1 MSVNRESNTS
11 VYEVITMVA
20 IFLFLV
26 FIFVKFVYF

>member
-1 MSVNRESNTS
+1 MSINRETNTS
-11 VYEVITMVA
+11 VYEVITMVL